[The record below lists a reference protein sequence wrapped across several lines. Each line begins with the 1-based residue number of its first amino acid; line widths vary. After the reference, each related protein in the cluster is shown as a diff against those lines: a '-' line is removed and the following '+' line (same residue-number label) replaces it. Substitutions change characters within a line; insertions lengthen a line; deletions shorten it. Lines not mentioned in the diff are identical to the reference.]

1 MGVCFSWI
9 VAAALALRFKKRIE
23 DTAVVAISAITLSI
37 LLPGLV
43 ISLETGFYLALALGL
58 LCTAFCAIQFFKARD
73 DYKKYVFT
81 PGGWAFIFFIA
92 FFAVF
97 SIGRGF
103 AKSDEFTYWGYILK
117 GYYNYADLRIGNPIH
132 PGTSILWNYF
142 AEKTWIGYS
151 EGMAF
156 WAVDVLLVSMLLP
169 VFRFVNEERKLFD
182 TVLLS
187 VIVFLFPLS
196 LWSFSWASI
205 MPDAIIGVSV
215 GFVFVA
221 AYEFI
226 KTKDYVY
233 AMQLFA
239 GLYLL
244 TTSKR
249 IGILWASLAIFS
261 IVVVSRLD
269 RSCLRVVAG
278 LVCMDVLA
286 YAVWLGV
293 SKYLLLPPLAA
304 VAGVALVWGYKEH
317 YRIITGKWFI
327 ALAALVF
334 VAAGYIAAQKLIYNN
349 ELNLSSTLN
358 YCRGVFTANNI
369 AFGQVIKLSML
380 SLTVLFGAL
389 LLYLRQK
396 NEANHLIYCMGI
408 SVIFSSLVFNLCLW
422 AQYSTAIVKANEGF
436 GQYVPGFERY
446 VLGSFFAPLM
456 LMGYWFL
463 DKYGKKFRYSI
474 IALFIGMLLMT
485 DVSYAS
491 DYLIDKQAPV
501 KFYGFEDAGI
511 TLNEDDKIYV
521 IYEVPIDSNLDYS
534 AAFGYGFFPAE
545 SISENEFYLINGDAN
560 KCITPKEFENILKDG
575 QYDYVYI
582 QTIDEHFAEIYGNM
596 IEFDGVINSGTV
608 FTVMEKDDGSVYLR
622 KN

>member
-1 MGVCFSWI
+1 MGILLTWP
-9 VAAALALRFKKRIE
+9 VAAALSLKLRRRIE
-23 DTAVVAISAITLSI
+23 DTALIGIIIMTVIMLIPS
-37 LLPGLV
+37 LLFKLEIGLYAALFFGVICCVYLV
-43 ISLETGFYLALALGL
+43 IK
-58 LCTAFCAIQFFKARD
+58 FFKSSNQLK
-73 DYKKYVFT
+73 DYIFT
-81 PGGWAFIFFIA
+81 PGGAAFLFFIM

-97 SIGRGF
+97 SMGRGF
-103 AKSDEFTYWGYILK
+103 SKTDEFGYWGHILK
-117 GYYNYADLRIGNPIH
+117 GFYKYDDIRFYTTLH
-132 PGTSILWNYF
+132 PRTTILWEYF
-142 AEKTWIGYS
+142 AEKTWIGYAES
-151 EGMAF
+151 MAF

-169 VFRFVNEERKLFD
+169 AFRFVNEERKLFD
-182 TVLLS
+182 TLLLS

-205 MPDAIIGVSV
+205 MPDAIIGISV

-221 AYEFI
+221 AYEYI

-261 IVVVSRLD
+261 IVFVSRLD

-304 VAGVALVWGYKEH
+304 VAGVVLVWGYKEH

-334 VAAGYIAAQKLIYNN
+334 VAAGYIAAQKLIYSN

-358 YCRGVFTANNI
+358 YCRGVFTTNNI

-408 SVIFSSLVFNLCLW
+408 SVIFSSFIFNLCLW

-474 IALFIGMLLMT
+474 MALFIGMLLMT

-545 SISENEFYLINGDAN
+545 CISENEFYLINGDAD

-582 QTIDEHFAEIYGNM
+582 QTIDEHFVEIYGDM

-608 FTVMEKDDGSVYLR
+608 FTVTEKDDGSVCLK